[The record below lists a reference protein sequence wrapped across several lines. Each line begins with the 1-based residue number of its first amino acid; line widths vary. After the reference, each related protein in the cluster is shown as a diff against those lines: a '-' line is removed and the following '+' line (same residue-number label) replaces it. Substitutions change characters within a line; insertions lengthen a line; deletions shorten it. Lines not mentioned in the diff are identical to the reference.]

1 MRTLRQLYATVTLTY
16 ISFFVLCGFFE
27 ESIVHVALVSA
38 YCICKKNLLEKRQ
51 LTNKFESSGKSILR
65 RPPKIALTIITVSIF
80 FKHFLLGRLRVR
92 GLT

>member
-51 LTNKFESSGKSILR
+51 LTNKFKILW
-65 RPPKIALTIITVSIF
+65 
-80 FKHFLLGRLRVR
+80 
-92 GLT
+92 